1 MLLSP
6 ASLHVGPQHSIN
18 YYVLWS
24 FRNSQIV
31 EIMNITLSRVKVL
44 LPVKHSGRYTQV
56 DLIDSMD
63 DRLEG
68 VKRW

>member
-1 MLLSP
+1 M
-6 ASLHVGPQHSIN
+6 
-18 YYVLWS
+18 LWS

-31 EIMNITLSRVKVL
+31 EIMNITLSSVKVL

-56 DLIDSMD
+56 VLIDSMD